1 MLIARIRKYMRYVDG
16 AYPPSMRRNTIAD
29 VRATAVN
36 IPFHAPYRFAYG
48 SIASL
53 TKTIVEVETLDG
65 VVGLGEIAS
74 GDQSE
79 GVARLRDRLIGL
91 DVLDLNEAERRCV
104 PAMRS
109 TPWDDVLAARRIFG
123 GIELALWDARGRSD
137 GVPLWLLLG
146 GLVRDRVPLTE
157 YFSLRLGKAGES
169 APLEVARY
177 CARMVEQHGAGPFE
191 GKVCTVALAE
201 EVEMVREVRAAIG
214 DERQLTLDA
223 NGGWTVPTARSAMQR
238 FEPFGIHYWEDPV
251 ETPEELAR
259 LRAHTSASFSTH
271 VIDLEKAVA
280 LRAPDTIVTN
290 LNELGGVRR
299 TVEFI
304 AACARF
310 DVGFRFHSGET
321 GVATAAYL
329 QLSGACEHVREPSQ
343 TLVRWYAD
351 DVIAGGPFVPQDGG
365 LAVPTGPGLGVELDR
380 AALERCH
387 ERYRSEGAFPS
398 GVAGSG
404 YGSSFRRR

>member
-1 MLIARIRKYMRYVDG
+1 V
-16 AYPPSMRRNTIAD
+16 STIAD
-29 VRATAVN
+29 VRATPVN
-36 IPFHAPYRFAYG
+36 IPLHAPYRFSYG

-53 TKTIVEVETLDG
+53 TKTIVEVETLEG
-65 VVGLGEIAS
+65 AVGLGEIAS
-74 GDQSE
+74 GDRSE
-79 GVARLRDRLIGL
+79 QVARLRDRLIGL
-91 DVLDLNEAERRCV
+91 DILDLNEAERRCV
-104 PAMRS
+104 PAMRT
-109 TPWDDVLAARRIFG
+109 TPWDDVLGARRVFG
-123 GIELALWDARGRSD
+123 GVELALWDARGRIE
-137 GVPLWLLLG
+137 GVPLSRLLG
-146 GLVRDRVPLTE
+146 GAVRDRVPLTE
-157 YFSLRLGKAGES
+157 YFSYRLAGAEHPGES
-169 APLEVARY
+169 TPLEIARY
-177 CARMVEQHGAGPFE
+177 CARMVEQHAAGPFE
-191 GKVCTVALAE
+191 GKVCTVSLAE

-214 DERQLTLDA
+214 DSRQLTLDA
-223 NGGWTVPTARSAMQR
+223 NGGWTVPAARSALRR
-238 FEPFGIHYWEDPV
+238 FEPFAIHYWEDPV

-271 VIDLEKAVA
+271 VIDLERTVA

-329 QLSGACEHVREPSQ
+329 HVSGACEHVREPSQ

-351 DVIAGGPFVPQDGG
+351 DVIAGGPFVPEDGG

-380 AALERCH
+380 VALRRCH
-387 ERYRSEGAFPS
+387 QRYLAEGAFPS
-398 GVAGSG
+398 GVAGGG
-404 YGSSFRRR
+404 YGSSFRRI